1 MLRRRRRIMMGRQ
14 TVDQSQLFYLFNLER
29 RIPER
34 HLLRRINP
42 TVTRILAEF
51 REKLEPFY
59 SEIGRPSIDP
69 ELMIRMLIVGY
80 CYGLRFERKL
90 CEEVELHLAYR
101 WFCRLD
107 LDDQVPDHSTFSVN
121 RHGRFRDSDIM
132 RQVFEAVVRACMDA
146 GLVRGEGFAV
156 DASVMEANASRYH
169 GKAPDDIAW
178 AEPERQTRAVKEYLA
193 GLDVDA
199 QPNPDRKAPKV
210 ISPSDPCSAWTA
222 KANKRVQ
229 FGYGLNYLIDIE
241 NAVIIDVE
249 PTPARTYDEVESTKT
264 MLDRTERRFNLK
276 PKRLAAD
283 TAYGTGKFLGWLVK
297 EKRITPHI
305 PVRDASERDDGTF
318 SRSDFRW
325 DRRRGV
331 YVCPNDK
338 VLHTTGRVHDG
349 TMLRYRASKY
359 DCDVCALKMQC
370 CPNMPALQVPR
381 DIHEDARDVA
391 RRKMKTQAFAK
402 SRDERKRVEMRFA
415 HLNSNACGSAA
426 CLVHATNSTSSPSS
440 RTSRRWHFEPSDTRP
455 RYRPRRKR
463 RSQAGR
469 VKGKDTRSQTL
480 NQIAPR
486 ARSCQKIEFSTASTH
501 SDT

>member
-1 MLRRRRRIMMGRQ
+1 MMGRQ
-14 TVDQSQLFYLFNLER
+14 TGDQSQLFYLFNLER
-29 RIPER
+29 RILAG

-42 TVTRILAEF
+42 VVTRILVEL
-51 REKLEPFY
+51 RDKLAPFY
-59 SEIGRPSIDP
+59 SGIGRPSIDP
-69 ELMIRMLIVGY
+69 ELMIRMLIIGY
-80 CYGLRFERKL
+80 CYGVRSERRL

-107 LDDQVPDHSTFSVN
+107 LNDQVPDHSTFSVN

-132 RQVFEAVVRACMDA
+132 RHVFEAVVRACMDA

-264 MLDRTERRFNLK
+264 MLDRTERCFGLK

-283 TAYGTGKFLGWLVK
+283 TAYGTGRFLGWLVDQ
-297 EKRITPHI
+297 RIVPHI
-305 PVRDASERDDGTF
+305 PVRDASERDDGTL

-331 YVCPNDK
+331 YICPNGK
-338 VLHTTGRVHDG
+338 VLHTTGTVHEG
-349 TMLRYRASKY
+349 NTLRYRASKF
-359 DCDVCALKMQC
+359 DCEVCPLKMQC
-370 CPNMPALQVPR
+370 CPNSPTRQVPR
-381 DIHEDARDVA
+381 DVHEHARDVT
-391 RRKMKTQAFAK
+391 RRLMRTKAFLK

-415 HLNSNACGSAA
+415 HLKVHHGFERMRLRGLSGARDEFILAA
-426 CLVHATNSTSSPSS
+426 IVQNLKTLALRILGPPPA
-440 RTSRRWHFEPSDTRP
+440 RRR
-455 RYRPRRKR
+455 
-463 RSQAGR
+463 
-469 VKGKDTRSQTL
+469 
-480 NQIAPR
+480 IAF
-486 ARSCQKIEFSTASTH
+486 A
-501 SDT
+501 